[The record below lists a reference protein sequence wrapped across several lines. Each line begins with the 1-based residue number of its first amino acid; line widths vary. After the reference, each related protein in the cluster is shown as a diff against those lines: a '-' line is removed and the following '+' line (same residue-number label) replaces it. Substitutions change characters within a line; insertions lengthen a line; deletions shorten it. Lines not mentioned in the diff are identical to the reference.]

1 MSYAK
6 VYDPLQAGTID
17 GDASH
22 GIPHD
27 HAIVRAQHAIFRPP
41 SKHVTCSNPLKTL
54 FISRLNLDTTEAS
67 VQKLFEEYGKLTKVT
82 LVYNYV
88 TGLSEGYGFVTFD
101 RTYAAQDAYRDAHRR
116 ILDDHR
122 ILVDYEH
129 GRTKKGWIPRRLGGG
144 FGGKKESGQLR
155 FGGRDCPFRSSSS
168 SSSSRDNRRS
178 SSDRKEHGMER
189 KRHEPSYHHSP
200 ETSSSKSSFSRHRSP
215 SSMQHRRRQHRPHSE
230 TSFRQT
236 STKDHHKRDAH
247 SSRHHHHH
255 HYR

>member
-41 SKHVTCSNPLKTL
+41 SKHVTNTNPLKTL
-54 FISRLNLDTTEAS
+54 FISRLNLDTTEAFI
-67 VQKLFEEYGKLTKVT
+67 QKLFEEYGKLTMVT
-82 LVYNYV
+82 LVRNYV

-122 ILVDYEH
+122 ILVDYEY

-168 SSSSRDNRRS
+168 SRDNRKS

-189 KRHEPSYHHSP
+189 KRYETSYQHSP

-215 SSMQHRRRQHRPHSE
+215 SSMQHRQRQHRPHSE
-230 TSFRQT
+230 SSSQHTSI
-236 STKDHHKRDAH
+236 KDPH
-247 SSRHHHHH
+247 SSRHHHHQH
-255 HYR
+255 HYRHKQ